1 MMSVRL
7 RVLTCAV
14 LLVAT
19 TIGVASVTEQKVDA
33 AVPRALVAS
42 ATGSGSVTV
51 SWTAPLDKVNDS
63 DYSYTV
69 RYRTTGSSGD
79 YTVVQTGNGI
89 LSAVINQLDGGQS
102 YEFKVTATPQVGDD
116 QGDEG
121 CSRDGISSCS
131 SAEDAPVISFTAQ
144 EVPDAPTITSAT
156 ASSGQIEVAFTAGNL
171 NGSTLTQYTASCG
184 SASATG
190 TSTPVTVTG
199 LTNGVAYTCTVTA
212 GSNQGDS
219 AASSASSSAT
229 PSTVPDTMLAPSI
242 SAGDGQATVTW
253 TQVSATDGS
262 AVDADVID
270 DGGTAVTGYT
280 VSIVNA
286 ATGTE
291 WTTSP
296 ASGSDSSATITGL
309 TNGTAYKAK
318 VKASNA
324 NGDGDYSELSSSFT
338 PASGGG
344 ISDPLISI
352 TTQPAAVNSGVAFT
366 SAPKVSLGTSGVTVT
381 ATVSSGSG
389 TLANATAVTGG
400 DGVAT
405 FSALTVSISGATAS
419 IRLTF
424 SATGYQSATSGQFTV
439 TKTST
444 TVPGGGGDG
453 SGGGGGGTNEDSTT
467 TSTTIR
473 ATTTTVATRS
483 STTTTIGSVTQTT
496 QPSRTVVAIPAGS
509 GTRVATTPP
518 AKSFAT
524 GTAVATK
531 PGSVTIVL
539 DAPNLVGKARI
550 LSYKIVLTPIGGGK
564 SVTKVVRVPVGGAP
578 VAPVITGVGGI
589 YKIQVSAIRVNG
601 KSAGTWTIQKV
612 VVKKA
617 SVKKAPVKKAPLKP

>member
-1 MMSVRL
+1 
-7 RVLTCAV
+7 
-14 LLVAT
+14 
-19 TIGVASVTEQKVDA
+19 
-33 AVPRALVAS
+33 
-42 ATGSGSVTV
+42 
-51 SWTAPLDKVNDS
+51 
-63 DYSYTV
+63 
-69 RYRTTGSSGD
+69 
-79 YTVVQTGNGI
+79 
-89 LSAVINQLDGGQS
+89 
-102 YEFKVTATPQVGDD
+102 
-116 QGDEG
+116 
-121 CSRDGISSCS
+121 
-131 SAEDAPVISFTAQ
+131 VISFTAQ
-144 EVPDAPTITSAT
+144 EVPDAPTITGAT
-156 ASSGQIEVAFTAGNL
+156 ASSGQIEVAFTAGSL
-171 NGSTLTQYTASCG
+171 NGSTLTQYTATCG

-199 LTNGVAYTCTVTA
+199 LTNGVAYTCTVKA

-229 PSTVPDTMLAPSI
+229 PSAVPDTMLAPSI

-253 TQVSATDGS
+253 TQVTATGGS

-270 DGGTAVTGYT
+270 DGGAAVTGYT

-286 ATGTE
+286 ASGTE
-291 WTTSP
+291 ITTSP
-296 ASGSDSSATITGL
+296 ASASDSSATITGL

-318 VKASNA
+318 VKATNA
-324 NGDGDYSELSSSFT
+324 NGDGDYSALSSSFT

-352 TTQPAAVNSGVAFT
+352 TTQPAVVNSGVAFT
-366 SAPKVSLGTSGVTVT
+366 SAPKVSLGTAGVTVT
-381 ATVSSGSG
+381 ATISSGSG
-389 TLANATAVTGG
+389 TLANATAVTAS

-405 FSALTVSISGATAS
+405 FSTLTVSIAGATAS

-444 TVPGGGGDG
+444 TVPDGGGGGDG
-453 SGGGGGGTNEDSTT
+453 GDSDDDSTT

-473 ATTTTVATRS
+473 ATTTTTPTRV
-483 STTTTIGSVTQTT
+483 STTTTVGSVTQTT
-496 QPSRTVVAIPAGS
+496 QPSLTVVTIPAGS
-509 GTRVATTPP
+509 GTRVAATPP

-539 DAPNLVGKARI
+539 DAPNLSGSTRI
-550 LSYKIVLTPIGGGK
+550 LSYKIVLTPVGGGK

-578 VAPVITGVGGI
+578 VAPAITGVGGT

-601 KSAGTWTIQKV
+601 KSAGTWTIPKV

-617 SVKKAPVKKAPLKP
+617 PAKP